1 MAAAKASWVALA
13 ALALVAC
20 GGGAAEEE
28 PMPVPAGARRAAAG
42 LDPAP
47 AEAGPL
53 EREVF
58 SYSGASRDPFESA
71 LANANLGPELPD
83 LTLVAVYLDLDAN
96 ARNVAV
102 LRERITGRRYTIQ
115 EGDRLGRMRVVT
127 IRERN
132 VTFLI
137 DDFGVERRES
147 LSLRRPQEEQTP

>member
-1 MAAAKASWVALA
+1 MFV
-13 ALALVAC
+13 
-20 GGGAAEEE
+20 
-28 PMPVPAGARRAAAG
+28 
-42 LDPAP
+42 
-47 AEAGPL
+47 
-53 EREVF
+53 
-58 SYSGASRDPFESA
+58 
-71 LANANLGPELPD
+71 ANANLGPELPD

-115 EGDRLGRMRVVT
+115 EGDRLGRLEVVT

-132 VTFLI
+132 VTFVI